1 MRAAAACNSVAC
13 AGRGRLSDEKL
24 QRSEA
29 VTSMPRSRVK
39 NQSQARKK
47 IFGVRIT
54 PKRKIYTELY
64 AAHSMIWLFD
74 APIASVARNSFAR
87 IRTFVRAAVR
97 WPSACDP
104 ALSTLSK

>member
-24 QRSEA
+24 QRFEA
-29 VTSMPRSRVK
+29 ATSMPRSRVK
-39 NQSQARKK
+39 NQSQAREKN
-47 IFGVRIT
+47 FQRNN
-54 PKRKIYTELY
+54 YTEKKNLHGIIY
-64 AAHSMIWLFD
+64 GHSMIWLFD